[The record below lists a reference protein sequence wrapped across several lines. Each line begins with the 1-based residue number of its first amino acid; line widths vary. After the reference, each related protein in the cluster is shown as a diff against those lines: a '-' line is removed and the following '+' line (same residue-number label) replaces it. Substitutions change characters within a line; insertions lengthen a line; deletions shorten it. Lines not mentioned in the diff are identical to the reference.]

1 MIRRENLVPKE
12 LGTRYT
18 FEQYEIMNFN
28 EITMVDLKNG
38 FLFRNGT
45 DYIDLKRSDNFHKG
59 NPEVFEHDLLC
70 LVAKYK
76 FKCDNDTPEK
86 TVRILENAFLLS
98 VNNTSDCYTFDEII
112 SYYQRI
118 GKI

>member
-1 MIRRENLVPKE
+1 MMKRNKLVPKE
-12 LGTRYT
+12 LGSRYT
-18 FEQYEIMNFN
+18 FEEREVMNFK
-28 EITMVDLKNG
+28 EITLVNVKDG

-59 NPEVFEHDLLC
+59 NPEVFEHDLMC
-70 LVAKYK
+70 LVARYKYQH
-76 FKCDNDTPEK
+76 DNASPEK
-86 TVRILENAFLLS
+86 TIWIIENAFILS
-98 VNNTSDCYTFDEII
+98 ETNPDCYTFDEII

>member
-1 MIRRENLVPKE
+1 MMKRNKLVPKE
-12 LGTRYT
+12 LGSRYT
-18 FEQYEIMNFN
+18 FEQHEVMNFK
-28 EITMVDLKNG
+28 EITLVNVKDG

-59 NPEVFEHDLLC
+59 NPEVFEHDLMC
-70 LVAKYK
+70 LVARYKYQH
-76 FKCDNDTPEK
+76 DVTSPEK
-86 TVRILENAFLLS
+86 TIWIIENAFILS
-98 VNNTSDCYTFDEII
+98 ETNPDCYTFDEII